1 MSVCFEGLPG
11 QDRASE
17 LPESARP
24 HSAASAAHGSVGQR
38 RATKSDK
45 KPATKATKR
54 PSRER
59 TVTVQPQAPQT
70 AGNRRPLGPI
80 PGDLLPATHRREML
94 EWVLSRDGEAVQRM
108 VATALQREAL
118 VLSATAVSLRVFGRL
133 AATYD
138 GSLAWD
144 LAVERAIE
152 HVVRASAADSLDGH
166 DDDLT
171 PPGQISL
178 LGSELA
184 AQTACRAFNRL
195 PTAQRHALYRVA
207 VLGESPQAAASQL
220 GESPEVVAERARLAL
235 LTVLEGATRS

>member
-1 MSVCFEGLPG
+1 MPVCFEGLPG
-11 QDRASE
+11 QDRAPD

-24 HSAASAAHGSVGQR
+24 DSAASAAHRSAR
-38 RATKSDK
+38 RRRPTRSEK
-45 KPATKATKR
+45 KPATKKSA
-54 PSRER
+54 RER

-70 AGNRRPLGPI
+70 QGLRRPLGPI
-80 PGDLLPATHRREML
+80 PADLLPTARRREML
-94 EWVLSRDGEAVQRM
+94 EWVLSRDGEAIQRL
-108 VATALQREAL
+108 VAAALQREAL
-118 VLSATAVSLRVFGRL
+118 VLSPAAVSLRVFGRL
-133 AATYD
+133 AATFE
-138 GSLAWD
+138 GSIAWD
-144 LAVERAIE
+144 VAVERAIE
-152 HVVRASAADSLDGH
+152 HAVRSTAADSLDGH

-207 VLGESPQAAASQL
+207 VLGESPQAAASHL